1 MAKSTPAAV
10 AFPRVPLQ
18 SVVVHR
24 DGKAVVPQIGQVF
37 EFTADEV
44 AEIERMNPDAL
55 TAHAVVDLSAQ
66 APSTDL

>member
-1 MAKSTPAAV
+1 MAKTTPAASI
-10 AFPRVPLQ
+10 PRVPMQ

-24 DGKAVVPQIGQVF
+24 DGKAVVPAIGQVF

-44 AEIERMNPDAL
+44 ADIERMNPDAL
-55 TAHAVVDLSAQ
+55 TAQAVVDLSVQ